1 MGRFGNAASLE
12 DIAHVG
18 GCSEGSVE
26 NYTKRCF
33 EAIEAL
39 HDVFVRPLTKEE
51 KEMEKLWMDDHLG
64 FKGSW

>member
-1 MGRFGNAASLE
+1 MLLLLK
-12 DIAHVG
+12 ILLVG

-39 HDVFVRPLTKEE
+39 HDVFVCPLTKEE

-64 FKGSW
+64 SKGLGEMVG